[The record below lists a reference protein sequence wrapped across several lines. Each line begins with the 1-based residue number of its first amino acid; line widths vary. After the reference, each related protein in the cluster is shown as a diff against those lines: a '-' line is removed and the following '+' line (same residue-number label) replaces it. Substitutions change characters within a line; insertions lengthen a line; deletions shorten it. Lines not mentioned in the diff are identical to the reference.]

1 VSAILGQRA
10 GVGIIGGFDGFDAG
24 RLVEDVCQAEA
35 LGFDMFSLAD
45 HLHGEHPT
53 LEPWTAL
60 TWAAAATE
68 RIEVM
73 SNVLAL
79 PYRSPAVVAKM
90 AETLDRLSA
99 GRLVLGLGTGRY
111 DGEFA
116 AFGLAGR
123 TPGQKVSALGEAV
136 RIIRGLWNGPAV
148 SYEGTHFRVRGARIE
163 PGPSHP
169 VPIWLGAYGPRA
181 LRLAG
186 ELADGWIPSLERL
199 EYRQALAMRATV
211 RASAEAAGRDP
222 DEITCAANLIVIL
235 TKTGGGQPHAARQ
248 PLTGNA
254 ESIAERLVAAFRDG
268 FTFLN
273 VGFTQPGHRELFAS
287 DVMPLLRNETARGH
301 DPLPPDGVLPPQA
314 DRGDRRAPPS

>member
-1 VSAILGQRA
+1 MSTILRQRA
-10 GVGIIGGFDGFDAG
+10 GLGIIHGFDGFDAG
-24 RLVEDVCQAEA
+24 RLVDDARQAEA

-45 HLHGEHPT
+45 HLHGEQPT

-60 TWAAAATE
+60 TWAAAATQ

-90 AETLDRLSA
+90 AETLDRLSG
-99 GRLVLGLGTGRY
+99 GRLVLGLGTGRH
-111 DGEFA
+111 DAEFS

-123 TPGQKVSALGEAV
+123 TPGQKVGALGEAV
-136 RIIRGLWNGPAV
+136 RIIRGLWTEPAV
-148 SYEGTHFRVRGARIE
+148 SYEGRHFRVRGARIE
-163 PGPSHP
+163 PRPSHP

-199 EYRQALAMRATV
+199 EYGRAVAMRAMV

-222 DEITCAANLIVIL
+222 DEITCGANLVVIFDRIRS
-235 TKTGGGQPHAARQ
+235 HAAGQR
-248 PLTGNA
+248 LTGNA

-273 VGFTQPGHRELFAS
+273 VGFSEPGHRELFAS
-287 DVMPLLRNETARGH
+287 EVMPLVRHEIGRGH
-301 DPLPPDGVLPPQA
+301 DPLSPDCVLPPPA
-314 DRGDRRAPPS
+314 NHRGHRRAPPS